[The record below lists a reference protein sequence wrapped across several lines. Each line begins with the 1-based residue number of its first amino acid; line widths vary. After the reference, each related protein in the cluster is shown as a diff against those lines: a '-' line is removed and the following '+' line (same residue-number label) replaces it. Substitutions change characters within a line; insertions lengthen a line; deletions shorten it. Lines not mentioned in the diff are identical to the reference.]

1 MAFDP
6 QAAQGIGDNII
17 AVYARAELYLIEVIR
32 DAIIAAGEAQ
42 HGRKHSCWRLGSSAA
57 GSRALARSCNG

>member
-32 DAIIAAGEAQ
+32 DAKI
-42 HGRKHSCWRLGSSAA
+42 GRAHV
-57 GSRALARSCNG
+57 